1 VTYRLERLNS
11 QLREEISDLVQRHV
25 KDPRLGS
32 MVSITS
38 VEVSPDLRY
47 AKVHVSRLGTPE
59 QKQETLMALAS
70 ASGFIRHELG
80 DRLKTRRIPELS
92 FRLDETIEK
101 ANRVL
106 RIIDRFS
113 AEEKSGP

>member
-1 VTYRLERLNS
+1 MTYRLERLNS
-11 QLREEISDLVQRHV
+11 QLREEISNLVQHHV
-25 KDPRLGS
+25 KNPRLGT

-47 AKVHVSRLGTPE
+47 AKVNVSRLGTPDE
-59 QKQETLMALAS
+59 KRATLAALAS
-70 ASGFIRHELG
+70 ASGYIRHELG

-113 AEEKSGP
+113 PEEKSGP